1 MIKLICLRSLLLEE
15 RIKGLTRGH
24 TKIKSWSMVVNGAQ
38 NSIIFFIHSK
48 KMVKLLPQHAEIE
61 KNRERLVVKIQQC

>member
-24 TKIKSWSMVVNGAQ
+24 TKIKSWSMVVNGCT
-38 NSIIFFIHSK
+38 
-48 KMVKLLPQHAEIE
+48 KLNNILYSFE
-61 KNRERLVVKIQQC
+61 KNGKTTPATCRN